1 MKSRSPRAALARL
14 ARSTSAGSEAGGK
27 SPGHS
32 TPRSDRGSASRP
44 RTNSDSGVP
53 DSSAVVGGVLATYP
67 MYLGANLHSDD
78 SALRWQPPPTK
89 GEKRHVRIL
98 VATDSIGAMSSRE
111 AGEVIA
117 AGWRP
122 GAEVAVLP
130 IGEAGAGFVAAYA
143 DLAGITTSAQ
153 VIDGRTVTTGSGSST
168 AVVRVQGSDQGS
180 QGAGIPYQQSSRS

>member
-1 MKSRSPRAALARL
+1 M
-14 ARSTSAGSEAGGK
+14 
-27 SPGHS
+27 
-32 TPRSDRGSASRP
+32 
-44 RTNSDSGVP
+44 
-53 DSSAVVGGVLATYP
+53 
-67 MYLGANLHSDD
+67 
-78 SALRWQPPPTK
+78 
-89 GEKRHVRIL
+89 RIL
-98 VATDSIGAMSSRE
+98 VATDSIGAMPSRK

-143 DLAGITTSAQ
+143 DLAGIPTSTQ

-180 QGAGIPYQQSSRS
+180 QGAGIRYQQ